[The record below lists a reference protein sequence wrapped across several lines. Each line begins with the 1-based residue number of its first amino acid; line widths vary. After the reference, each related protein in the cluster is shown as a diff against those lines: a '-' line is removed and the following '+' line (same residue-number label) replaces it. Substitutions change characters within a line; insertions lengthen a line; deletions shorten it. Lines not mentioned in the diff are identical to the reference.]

1 MSYIVMN
8 IVLLFT
14 LYLIIKYQK
23 DKLIKQIDNCNEDIN
38 NLTKFVDG
46 KFNSHKNVL
55 DYINCELKKVDYD
68 KLGYY
73 QKLLEEKQQEC
84 IDNLNEL
91 LFGNPPLKNKIIIV
105 RNIKEYDYTAYKKDM
120 EIVSQYLDEG
130 WTIVNVNKNEF
141 TNEYTLGYPLQYK
154 GGKQDGQ
161 TKKV

>member
-1 MSYIVMN
+1 MDQIGIN
-8 IVLLFT
+8 ILLFVV

-23 DKLIKQIDNCNEDIN
+23 NKLIKKLDNNY
-38 NLTKFVDG
+38 
-46 KFNSHKNVL
+46 KNTL
-55 DYINCELKKVDYD
+55 DYINCELNKIDYN
-68 KLGYY
+68 KLEYY

>member
-1 MSYIVMN
+1 MDQIGIN
-8 IVLLFT
+8 ILLFVV
-14 LYLIIKYQK
+14 LYLIIKWQK
-23 DKLIKQIDNCNEDIN
+23 NKLIKKLDNNY
-38 NLTKFVDG
+38 
-46 KFNSHKNVL
+46 KNTL
-55 DYINCELKKVDYD
+55 DYINCELNKIDYN
-68 KLGYY
+68 KLEYY

-91 LFGNPPLKNKIIIV
+91 LFGDPPLKNKIIIV

>member
-1 MSYIVMN
+1 MDQIGIN
-8 IVLLFT
+8 ILLFVV

-23 DKLIKQIDNCNEDIN
+23 NKLIKKLDNNY
-38 NLTKFVDG
+38 
-46 KFNSHKNVL
+46 KNTL
-55 DYINCELKKVDYD
+55 DYINCELNKIDYN
-68 KLGYY
+68 KLEYY

-105 RNIKEYDYTAYKKDM
+105 RNIKEYDYAAYKKDM
-120 EIVSQYLDEG
+120 EIVSQYLNEG
-130 WTIVNVNKNEF
+130 WIIVNVNKNEF
-141 TNEYTLGYPLQYK
+141 TSEYTLGYPLQYK